1 MNKIILASSSIYRQE
16 LLKRLPINFSSISP
30 NIDETRINGEN
41 FEDLARRLSNEKA
54 EAISIKNPSAFVIGS
69 DQTAELNKREVR
81 KPLSIERAF
90 IQLNELSGQ
99 TLNFFSGVCLK
110 NAQKNISV
118 DEVVKFSVT
127 YKKLSEKQIKS
138 YLEMEDPSHCVG
150 SIKSEGLGI
159 TLLEEIQ
166 CNDPSAVN
174 NFLLEA
180 DKKKLKKIKNF
191 IVENPKTA
199 RKALKKLNLDESLQD
214 LNIMEHS
221 KKSSFKSVEDY
232 LKPVFNG
239 ESLGL
244 LSDSGTPCIADP
256 GAKIVSKAHEFNIKV
271 IPLVGPSSIILSL
284 MASGFN
290 GQNFCFHGYVPIE
303 ENKKTNFFKEIQI
316 NIKKKQETQIF
327 IETPYRNNKLLTDI
341 MKIDND
347 SLKLCVATNL
357 TDTNQTITSKTI
369 KQWHQN
375 KIPDL
380 SKKLC
385 IFLLN

>member
-1 MNKIILASSSIYRQE
+1 MEINTKNHGE
-16 LLKRLPINFSSISP
+16 LFLIP
-30 NIDETRINGEN
+30 T
-41 FEDLARRLSNEKA
+41 
-54 EAISIKNPSAFVIGS
+54 
-69 DQTAELNKREVR
+69 
-81 KPLSIERAF
+81 SIEQEF
-90 IQLNELSGQ
+90 N
-99 TLNFFSGVCLK
+99 
-110 NAQKNISV
+110 
-118 DEVVKFSVT
+118 
-127 YKKLSEKQIKS
+127 
-138 YLEMEDPSHCVG
+138 
-150 SIKSEGLGI
+150 
-159 TLLEEIQ
+159 
-166 CNDPSAVN
+166 N

-239 ESLGL
+239 ENLGL

-303 ENKKTNFFKEIQI
+303 ENKKINFFKEIQI

>member
-1 MNKIILASSSIYRQE
+1 MEINTKNHGE
-16 LLKRLPINFSSISP
+16 LFLIP
-30 NIDETRINGEN
+30 T
-41 FEDLARRLSNEKA
+41 
-54 EAISIKNPSAFVIGS
+54 
-69 DQTAELNKREVR
+69 
-81 KPLSIERAF
+81 SIEQEF
-90 IQLNELSGQ
+90 N
-99 TLNFFSGVCLK
+99 
-110 NAQKNISV
+110 
-118 DEVVKFSVT
+118 
-127 YKKLSEKQIKS
+127 
-138 YLEMEDPSHCVG
+138 
-150 SIKSEGLGI
+150 
-159 TLLEEIQ
+159 
-166 CNDPSAVN
+166 N

-199 RKALKKLNLDESLQD
+199 RKALKKLNLDENLQD

-347 SLKLCVATNL
+347 SLRLCVATNL
-357 TDTNQTITSKTI
+357 TDTNQTIASKTI

>member
-1 MNKIILASSSIYRQE
+1 LEINTKNHGE
-16 LLKRLPINFSSISP
+16 LFLIP
-30 NIDETRINGEN
+30 T
-41 FEDLARRLSNEKA
+41 
-54 EAISIKNPSAFVIGS
+54 
-69 DQTAELNKREVR
+69 
-81 KPLSIERAF
+81 SIEQEF
-90 IQLNELSGQ
+90 N
-99 TLNFFSGVCLK
+99 
-110 NAQKNISV
+110 
-118 DEVVKFSVT
+118 
-127 YKKLSEKQIKS
+127 
-138 YLEMEDPSHCVG
+138 
-150 SIKSEGLGI
+150 
-159 TLLEEIQ
+159 
-166 CNDPSAVN
+166 N

-303 ENKKTNFFKEIQI
+303 ENNKTNFFKEIQI

>member
-1 MNKIILASSSIYRQE
+1 LEINTKNHGE
-16 LLKRLPINFSSISP
+16 LFLIP
-30 NIDETRINGEN
+30 T
-41 FEDLARRLSNEKA
+41 
-54 EAISIKNPSAFVIGS
+54 
-69 DQTAELNKREVR
+69 
-81 KPLSIERAF
+81 SIEQEF
-90 IQLNELSGQ
+90 N
-99 TLNFFSGVCLK
+99 
-110 NAQKNISV
+110 
-118 DEVVKFSVT
+118 
-127 YKKLSEKQIKS
+127 
-138 YLEMEDPSHCVG
+138 
-150 SIKSEGLGI
+150 
-159 TLLEEIQ
+159 
-166 CNDPSAVN
+166 N

-180 DKKKLKKIKNF
+180 DKRKLKKIKNF

-221 KKSSFKSVEDY
+221 KKSSFKSIEDY

-271 IPLVGPSSIILSL
+271 NPLVGPSSIFLSL

-327 IETPYRNNKLLTDI
+327 IETPYRNNKLLADI
-341 MKIDND
+341 IKIDND

-357 TDTNQTITSKTI
+357 TDTNQTIASKTI

-385 IFLLN
+385 VFLLN

>member
-1 MNKIILASSSIYRQE
+1 LEINTKNHGE
-16 LLKRLPINFSSISP
+16 LFLIP
-30 NIDETRINGEN
+30 T
-41 FEDLARRLSNEKA
+41 
-54 EAISIKNPSAFVIGS
+54 
-69 DQTAELNKREVR
+69 
-81 KPLSIERAF
+81 SIEQEF
-90 IQLNELSGQ
+90 N
-99 TLNFFSGVCLK
+99 
-110 NAQKNISV
+110 
-118 DEVVKFSVT
+118 
-127 YKKLSEKQIKS
+127 
-138 YLEMEDPSHCVG
+138 
-150 SIKSEGLGI
+150 
-159 TLLEEIQ
+159 
-166 CNDPSAVN
+166 N

-199 RKALKKLNLDESLQD
+199 RKALKKLNLDENLQD

>member
-1 MNKIILASSSIYRQE
+1 MEINTKNHGE
-16 LLKRLPINFSSISP
+16 LFLIP
-30 NIDETRINGEN
+30 T
-41 FEDLARRLSNEKA
+41 
-54 EAISIKNPSAFVIGS
+54 
-69 DQTAELNKREVR
+69 
-81 KPLSIERAF
+81 SIEQEF
-90 IQLNELSGQ
+90 N
-99 TLNFFSGVCLK
+99 
-110 NAQKNISV
+110 
-118 DEVVKFSVT
+118 
-127 YKKLSEKQIKS
+127 
-138 YLEMEDPSHCVG
+138 
-150 SIKSEGLGI
+150 
-159 TLLEEIQ
+159 
-166 CNDPSAVN
+166 N

-199 RKALKKLNLDESLQD
+199 RKALKKLNLDENLQD

-347 SLKLCVATNL
+347 SLKLCVAANL

>member
-1 MNKIILASSSIYRQE
+1 MEINTKNHGE
-16 LLKRLPINFSSISP
+16 LFLIP
-30 NIDETRINGEN
+30 T
-41 FEDLARRLSNEKA
+41 
-54 EAISIKNPSAFVIGS
+54 
-69 DQTAELNKREVR
+69 
-81 KPLSIERAF
+81 SIEQEF
-90 IQLNELSGQ
+90 N
-99 TLNFFSGVCLK
+99 
-110 NAQKNISV
+110 
-118 DEVVKFSVT
+118 
-127 YKKLSEKQIKS
+127 
-138 YLEMEDPSHCVG
+138 
-150 SIKSEGLGI
+150 
-159 TLLEEIQ
+159 
-166 CNDPSAVN
+166 N

-347 SLKLCVATNL
+347 SLRLCVATNL
-357 TDTNQTITSKTI
+357 TDTNQTIISKTI

>member
-1 MNKIILASSSIYRQE
+1 MEINTKNHGE
-16 LLKRLPINFSSISP
+16 LFLIP
-30 NIDETRINGEN
+30 T
-41 FEDLARRLSNEKA
+41 
-54 EAISIKNPSAFVIGS
+54 
-69 DQTAELNKREVR
+69 
-81 KPLSIERAF
+81 SIEQEF
-90 IQLNELSGQ
+90 N
-99 TLNFFSGVCLK
+99 
-110 NAQKNISV
+110 
-118 DEVVKFSVT
+118 
-127 YKKLSEKQIKS
+127 
-138 YLEMEDPSHCVG
+138 
-150 SIKSEGLGI
+150 
-159 TLLEEIQ
+159 
-166 CNDPSAVN
+166 N

-199 RKALKKLNLDESLQD
+199 RKALKKLNLDENLQD

-347 SLKLCVATNL
+347 SLRLCVATNL
-357 TDTNQTITSKTI
+357 TYTNQTIASKTI

>member
-1 MNKIILASSSIYRQE
+1 MEINTKNHGE
-16 LLKRLPINFSSISP
+16 LFLIP
-30 NIDETRINGEN
+30 T
-41 FEDLARRLSNEKA
+41 
-54 EAISIKNPSAFVIGS
+54 
-69 DQTAELNKREVR
+69 
-81 KPLSIERAF
+81 SIEQEF
-90 IQLNELSGQ
+90 N
-99 TLNFFSGVCLK
+99 
-110 NAQKNISV
+110 
-118 DEVVKFSVT
+118 
-127 YKKLSEKQIKS
+127 
-138 YLEMEDPSHCVG
+138 
-150 SIKSEGLGI
+150 
-159 TLLEEIQ
+159 
-166 CNDPSAVN
+166 N

-199 RKALKKLNLDESLQD
+199 RKALKKLNLDENLQD

-221 KKSSFKSVEDY
+221 KKFSFKSVEDY

-347 SLKLCVATNL
+347 SLKLCIATNL